1 MTMSKVLGRKTAILL
16 FAFVFLFCMVGLA
29 LSAARANAETGE
41 TTENVL
47 VDLDFEEDTD
57 GNGFMTIWSG
67 WEISEGIFKPVEGWA
82 STYLMQKFSFA
93 DNELKISMDFYYESA
108 FNVGLTTDPTV
119 ATSDASTGDGI
130 GVRFGTQ
137 DVSVKTSIGGSADTW
152 LSAADVTFNDS
163 KTHTLEIAFKPD
175 KTVTVKVDG
184 NELTHSQ
191 NMSLSLTNVAFGE
204 AYDFTEGQLVFKT
217 SDPNAYIDNLKISQI
232 VPAGTE
238 EPTPEPVPDAD
249 YSYDFE
255 EDADGNSFLGAYYS
269 GWQVKDGHFSP
280 AAGGASTYLAQK
292 LSFAES
298 DLKITLDF
306 NYVTGFYIGLSEEPS
321 QFASDATDKNEAV
334 DGIAVQF
341 GNGSIGL
348 SGSLER
354 GKWLNGSDEKLNDGE
369 THQLEI
375 LFKTNQTIT
384 VKVDGEE
391 LCHSAGSLP
400 SFTDFSFASEFQEG
414 FTQGYLVMKGYETET
429 YIDNLKIENVEE
441 STEPA
446 PDPGL
451 TGDIALDFT
460 ANDAA
465 NGYFTTALYAGW
477 EVKDGIFKP
486 TVAWADTYLMQ
497 AFSFENEELK
507 IEMDI
512 YFQTNLSIGF
522 SNNYKNSPNGDL
534 SASDGIALR
543 FTASGVGMYTSVDG
557 AAAQIGSTAQV
568 TLGGSIHRL
577 GLVFKPDKT
586 VSVTIDGSPLADNMT
601 DVEFGSAYDFTA
613 GYLVMKAPDAA
624 AYIDNLT
631 VTGEETEIP
640 DEGGGTE
647 EPDPGEDDEP
657 VYDEPIDY
665 RLTVGDLVSQK
676 HPNDPGNDYWMG
688 APGNDNNAYF
698 TAWNTANP
706 GNGYA
711 VALAFTAPADGTVAP
726 EDGMIGWAYR
736 AAGASQGDGKVRAA
750 VFLNNEKIFPVINK
764 SWERLST
771 SSDAPTEF
779 AVESFAMKAG
789 DVLYVVFENGGD
801 GNSDYDTLEYSFR
814 FRWTDATYTDLLF
827 DAARNEKEGGI
838 LGGCGWMTAEE
849 GDAFYSD
856 GTTSTAYKKRDL
868 LSYHYATV
876 LECPPVD
883 EAEEITT
890 QTITPVVTEEL
901 MFSDLEAGQEHY
913 YHLTDTHCYAYAGQ
927 ANPGLYYA
935 LGIQWTA
942 PADGRVDISGTY
954 IENYM
959 YQATP
964 NEGGLMSDGVRV
976 CVLLNSDTVVY
987 PSAGQWYTINSAD
1000 RVYFDQP
1007 VFNVK
1012 AGDTLTFILDKN
1024 GESNWDSCD
1033 YNVTIRFAK
1042 DGENFTEIYNSK
1054 TDFLNRSETA
1064 AFKYLAVD
1072 FAGEEEDR
1080 VIPPLAVLD
1089 FVNGGGNGNLPL
1101 IIGLSVGGGVIVV
1114 AAAVVLIV
1122 LAKKGVFKK
1131 KGGAQ

>member
-1 MTMSKVLGRKTAILL
+1 MTMSKVLRRKTAILL

-441 STEPA
+441 STEP
-446 PDPGL
+446 
-451 TGDIALDFT
+451 
-460 ANDAA
+460 
-465 NGYFTTALYAGW
+465 
-477 EVKDGIFKP
+477 EVPEP
-486 TVAWADTYLMQ
+486 T
-497 AFSFENEELK
+497 
-507 IEMDI
+507 
-512 YFQTNLSIGF
+512 
-522 SNNYKNSPNGDL
+522 
-534 SASDGIALR
+534 
-543 FTASGVGMYTSVDG
+543 
-557 AAAQIGSTAQV
+557 
-568 TLGGSIHRL
+568 
-577 GLVFKPDKT
+577 
-586 VSVTIDGSPLADNMT
+586 
-601 DVEFGSAYDFTA
+601 
-613 GYLVMKAPDAA
+613 
-624 AYIDNLT
+624 
-631 VTGEETEIP
+631 
-640 DEGGGTE
+640 
-647 EPDPGEDDEP
+647 PDPGEDDEP

-665 RLTVGDLVSQK
+665 RLTVGDLASQK
-676 HPNDPGNDYWMG
+676 HPNYPSNDYWMG

-706 GNGYA
+706 GSSYA
-711 VALAFTAPADGTVAP
+711 VALAFTAPADGIVAP
-726 EDGMIGWAYR
+726 EDGTIGWAYR
-736 AAGASQGDGKVRAA
+736 VAGASQGDGKVRAA

-789 DVLYVVFENGGD
+789 DVLYLVFENGGD
-801 GNSDYDTLEYSFR
+801 GNSDYDTLEYSFC
-814 FRWTDATYTDLLF
+814 FRWTDAKYTDLLF

-849 GDAFYSD
+849 GNAVYSD
-856 GTTSTAYKKRDL
+856 GTTTTAYKKSDL

-942 PADGRVDISGTY
+942 PDDGRVDISGTY